1 MTLNRHQFRE
11 TMLARDLVNI
21 PSLKYQ
27 GEQRFTPYKDVPG
40 SLDFHVED
48 SKSEVSLLPQEEDLG
63 YDNLYDYIKDKGV
76 LAPVSVRRD
85 GDSMTLMDGHHR
97 VAVAHHLDPDMKVP
111 VYYEDIV
118 PFTKW

>member
-1 MTLNRHQFRE
+1 MTLNRNQFRE

-21 PSLKYQ
+21 PSLKANT
-27 GEQRFTPYKDVPG
+27 EHRFTPYKDIPG

-76 LAPVSVRRD
+76 LAPVQVRRD

-97 VAVAHHLDPDMKVP
+97 VAVAHHLNPDMEVP
-111 VYYEDIV
+111 VRFE
-118 PFTKW
+118 

>member
-1 MTLNRHQFRE
+1 MTLNPNQFRE

-21 PSLKYQ
+21 PSLKHQ
-27 GEQRFTPYKDVPG
+27 GEWKDTPYKDLPG

-48 SKSEVSLLPQEEDLG
+48 SKSEVSLEPAEENLG

-76 LAPVSVRRD
+76 LAPVQVRRD

-97 VAVAHHLDPDMKVP
+97 VAVAHHLNPDMEVP
-111 VYYEDIV
+111 VRFE
-118 PFTKW
+118 